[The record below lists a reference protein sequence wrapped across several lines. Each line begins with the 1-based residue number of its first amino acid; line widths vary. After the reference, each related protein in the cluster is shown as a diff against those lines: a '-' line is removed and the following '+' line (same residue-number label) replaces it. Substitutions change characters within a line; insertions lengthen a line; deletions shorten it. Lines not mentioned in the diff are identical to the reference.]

1 MCGVKNRRIG
11 MKKIICLLALGIA
24 FLTTA
29 PSFAAPPG
37 GSMGHGPSMG
47 GRPPMHGG
55 ASMNRPP
62 MGMNR
67 PAMGRP
73 PMGPPPMHMARRPL
87 PPPPM
92 YRPMPFYRP
101 YYYSYY
107 YPSYY
112 STSYTYYPTRY
123 YSDIV
128 EPASTSTSAVIVRD
142 DYAGINTAANVI
154 NAAANVASTIRYL
167 TW

>member
-1 MCGVKNRRIG
+1 
-11 MKKIICLLALGIA
+11 MKKIIYVLTLCVA

-29 PSFAAPPG
+29 PSFAAPPPG
-37 GSMGHGPSMG
+37 GMGHRPSMG
-47 GRPPMHGG
+47 GRPPMHHTGH
-55 ASMNRPP
+55 
-62 MGMNR
+62 
-67 PAMGRP
+67 P
-73 PMGPPPMHMARRPL
+73 PMGPPPMHMVRRPL
-87 PPPPM
+87 PPPM
-92 YRPMPFYRP
+92 YRPMPIYRP

-112 STSYTYYPTRY
+112 RTTYYSYYPTRY

-128 EPASTSTSAVIVRD
+128 TPVSTSTNAVIVRD
-142 DYAGINTAANVI
+142 DYAGINTATNVI

>member
-1 MCGVKNRRIG
+1 
-11 MKKIICLLALGIA
+11 MKKIICVLTLCVA

-29 PSFAAPPG
+29 PSFAAPPPG
-37 GSMGHGPSMG
+37 GMGHGPSMG
-47 GRPPMHGG
+47 GRPPMHHTGH
-55 ASMNRPP
+55 PP
-62 MGMNR
+62 MGLK
-67 PAMGRP
+67 PEMGRP
-73 PMGPPPMHMARRPL
+73 PIHMVRRPL
-87 PPPPM
+87 PPPM
-92 YRPMPFYRP
+92 YRPMPIYRP

-112 STSYTYYPTRY
+112 RTTYYSYYPTRY

-128 EPASTSTSAVIVRD
+128 TPVSTSTNAVIVRD

>member
-1 MCGVKNRRIG
+1 
-11 MKKIICLLALGIA
+11 MKKIICVLTLCVA

-29 PSFAAPPG
+29 PSFAAPPPG
-37 GSMGHGPSMG
+37 GMGHGPSMG
-47 GRPPMHGG
+47 GRPPM
-55 ASMNRPP
+55 
-62 MGMNR
+62 
-67 PAMGRP
+67 
-73 PMGPPPMHMARRPL
+73 GPPPMHMVRRPL
-87 PPPPM
+87 PPPM
-92 YRPMPFYRP
+92 YRPMPIYRP

-112 STSYTYYPTRY
+112 RTTYYSYYPTRY

-128 EPASTSTSAVIVRD
+128 TPVSTSTNAVIVRD

>member
-1 MCGVKNRRIG
+1 
-11 MKKIICLLALGIA
+11 MKKIICVLTLCVA

-29 PSFAAPPG
+29 PSFAAPPPPG
-37 GSMGHGPSMG
+37 GMGHRPSMG
-47 GRPPMHGG
+47 GRPQMPHTGH
-55 ASMNRPP
+55 PP
-62 MGMNR
+62 MGLR
-67 PAMGRP
+67 PGMCRP
-73 PMGPPPMHMARRPL
+73 PMGPHMGRRPL
-87 PPPPM
+87 PPPM
-92 YRPMPFYRP
+92 YRPMPIYRP

-112 STSYTYYPTRY
+112 RTTYYSYYPTRY
-123 YSDIV
+123 YSDV
-128 EPASTSTSAVIVRD
+128 VTPVSTSTNAVIVRD

>member
-1 MCGVKNRRIG
+1 
-11 MKKIICLLALGIA
+11 MKKIICVLTLCVA

-29 PSFAAPPG
+29 PSFAAPPPG
-37 GSMGHGPSMG
+37 GMGHGPE
-47 GRPPMHGG
+47 
-55 ASMNRPP
+55 
-62 MGMNR
+62 
-67 PAMGRP
+67 MGRP
-73 PMGPPPMHMARRPL
+73 PMGPPPMHLVRRPL
-87 PPPPM
+87 PPPM
-92 YRPMPFYRP
+92 YRTMPIYRP

-112 STSYTYYPTRY
+112 RTTYYSYYPTRY
-123 YSDIV
+123 YSDVVIPV
-128 EPASTSTSAVIVRD
+128 STSTNAVIVRD

>member
-1 MCGVKNRRIG
+1 
-11 MKKIICLLALGIA
+11 MKKIICVLTLCVA

-29 PSFAAPPG
+29 PSFAAPPPG
-37 GSMGHGPSMG
+37 GMGHGPSMG
-47 GRPPMHGG
+47 GRPPMHHTGH
-55 ASMNRPP
+55 
-62 MGMNR
+62 
-67 PAMGRP
+67 P
-73 PMGPPPMHMARRPL
+73 PMGPPPMHMVRRPL
-87 PPPPM
+87 PPPM
-92 YRPMPFYRP
+92 YRPMPIYRP

-112 STSYTYYPTRY
+112 RTTYYSYYPTRY
-123 YSDIV
+123 YSDV
-128 EPASTSTSAVIVRD
+128 VTPVSTSTNAVIVRD

>member
-1 MCGVKNRRIG
+1 
-11 MKKIICLLALGIA
+11 MKKIICVLTLCVA

-29 PSFAAPPG
+29 PSFAAPPPPG
-37 GSMGHGPSMG
+37 GMGHGPSMG
-47 GRPPMHGG
+47 GIPPMHHTGH
-55 ASMNRPP
+55 PP
-62 MGMNR
+62 MGLR
-67 PAMGRP
+67 PEMGRP
-73 PMGPPPMHMARRPL
+73 PMGPPPMHMVRRPL
-87 PPPPM
+87 PPPM
-92 YRPMPFYRP
+92 YRPMPIYRP

-112 STSYTYYPTRY
+112 RTTYYSYYPTRY

-128 EPASTSTSAVIVRD
+128 TPVSTSTNAVIVRD

>member
-1 MCGVKNRRIG
+1 
-11 MKKIICLLALGIA
+11 MKKIICLLALGVA

-37 GSMGHGPSMG
+37 GGMGHGPSMGG

-55 ASMNRPP
+55 ASMN
-62 MGMNR
+62 
-67 PAMGRP
+67 RP

-123 YSDIV
+123 YSDVITPV
-128 EPASTSTSAVIVRD
+128 STSTDAVIVRD

-154 NAAANVASTIRYL
+154 NTAANVASTIKYL

>member
-1 MCGVKNRRIG
+1 
-11 MKKIICLLALGIA
+11 MKKIIYVLTLCVA

-29 PSFAAPPG
+29 PSFAAPPPG
-37 GSMGHGPSMG
+37 GMGHGPSMG
-47 GRPPMHGG
+47 LRPE
-55 ASMNRPP
+55 
-62 MGMNR
+62 
-67 PAMGRP
+67 MGRP
-73 PMGPPPMHMARRPL
+73 PMGPPPMHMVRRPL
-87 PPPPM
+87 PPPM
-92 YRPMPFYRP
+92 YRPMPIYRP

-112 STSYTYYPTRY
+112 RTTYYSYYPTRY

-128 EPASTSTSAVIVRD
+128 TPVSTSTNAVIVRD

-154 NAAANVASTIRYL
+154 NTAANVASTIRYL

>member
-1 MCGVKNRRIG
+1 
-11 MKKIICLLALGIA
+11 MKKIIYVLTLCVA

-29 PSFAAPPG
+29 PSFAAPP
-37 GSMGHGPSMG
+37 
-47 GRPPMHGG
+47 
-55 ASMNRPP
+55 
-62 MGMNR
+62 
-67 PAMGRP
+67 
-73 PMGPPPMHMARRPL
+73 
-87 PPPPM
+87 PM
-92 YRPMPFYRP
+92 YRPMPIYRP

-112 STSYTYYPTRY
+112 RTTYYSYYPTRY

-128 EPASTSTSAVIVRD
+128 TPVSTSTNAVIVRD

>member
-1 MCGVKNRRIG
+1 
-11 MKKIICLLALGIA
+11 MKKIICVLTLCVA

-29 PSFAAPPG
+29 PSFAAPPPG
-37 GSMGHGPSMG
+37 GMGHGPSMG
-47 GRPPMHGG
+47 GRPPMGL
-55 ASMNRPP
+55 RPE
-62 MGMNR
+62 
-67 PAMGRP
+67 MGRP
-73 PMGPPPMHMARRPL
+73 PMGPPPMHMVRRPL
-87 PPPPM
+87 RPPM
-92 YRPMPFYRP
+92 YRPMPIYRP

-112 STSYTYYPTRY
+112 RTTYYSYYPTRY
-123 YSDIV
+123 YSDV
-128 EPASTSTSAVIVRD
+128 VTPVSTSTNAVIVRD

>member
-1 MCGVKNRRIG
+1 
-11 MKKIICLLALGIA
+11 MKKIICVLTLCVA

-29 PSFAAPPG
+29 PSFAAPPPLG
-37 GSMGHGPSMG
+37 GMEHGPSMG
-47 GRPPMHGG
+47 GIPPMHHTGH
-55 ASMNRPP
+55 PP
-62 MGMNR
+62 MGLR
-67 PAMGRP
+67 PGMGRP
-73 PMGPPPMHMARRPL
+73 PMGPPPMHMVRRPL
-87 PPPPM
+87 PPPM
-92 YRPMPFYRP
+92 YRPMPIYRP

-112 STSYTYYPTRY
+112 RTTYYSYYPTRY
-123 YSDIV
+123 YSDV
-128 EPASTSTSAVIVRD
+128 VTPVSTSTNAVIVRD

>member
-1 MCGVKNRRIG
+1 
-11 MKKIICLLALGIA
+11 MKKIICVLTLCVA

-29 PSFAAPPG
+29 PSFAAPPHPG
-37 GSMGHGPSMG
+37 GMGHGPSMG
-47 GRPPMHGG
+47 GRPPMPHTGH
-55 ASMNRPP
+55 PP
-62 MGMNR
+62 MGLR
-67 PAMGRP
+67 PEMGRP
-73 PMGPPPMHMARRPL
+73 PIGPPPMHMVRRPL
-87 PPPPM
+87 PPPM
-92 YRPMPFYRP
+92 YRPIPIYRP

-112 STSYTYYPTRY
+112 RTTYYSYYPTRY
-123 YSDIV
+123 YSDV
-128 EPASTSTSAVIVRD
+128 VTPVSTSTNAVIVRD

>member
-1 MCGVKNRRIG
+1 
-11 MKKIICLLALGIA
+11 MKKIICVLTLCVA

-29 PSFAAPPG
+29 PSFAAPPPG
-37 GSMGHGPSMG
+37 GMGHGPSMG
-47 GRPPMHGG
+47 GRPPMHHTGH
-55 ASMNRPP
+55 PP
-62 MGMNR
+62 MGLR
-67 PAMGRP
+67 PEMGRP
-73 PMGPPPMHMARRPL
+73 PMGPPPMHMVRRPL
-87 PPPPM
+87 PPPM
-92 YRPMPFYRP
+92 YRP

-112 STSYTYYPTRY
+112 RTTYYSYYPTRY
-123 YSDIV
+123 YSDV
-128 EPASTSTSAVIVRD
+128 VTPVSTSTNAVIIRD

>member
-1 MCGVKNRRIG
+1 
-11 MKKIICLLALGIA
+11 MKKIICVLTLCVA

-29 PSFAAPPG
+29 PSFAAPPPPWG
-37 GSMGHGPSMG
+37 MGHGPSMG
-47 GRPPMHGG
+47 GRPQMPHTGH
-55 ASMNRPP
+55 PP
-62 MGMNR
+62 MGLS
-67 PAMGRP
+67 PGMGRP
-73 PMGPPPMHMARRPL
+73 PMGPPPMHMVRRPL
-87 PPPPM
+87 PPPM
-92 YRPMPFYRP
+92 YRPMPIYRP

-112 STSYTYYPTRY
+112 RTTYYSYYPTRY
-123 YSDIV
+123 YSDV
-128 EPASTSTSAVIVRD
+128 VTPVSTSTNAVIIRD

>member
-1 MCGVKNRRIG
+1 
-11 MKKIICLLALGIA
+11 MKKIICVLTLCVA

-29 PSFAAPPG
+29 PSFAAPPPG
-37 GSMGHGPSMG
+37 GMGHGPSMG
-47 GRPPMHGG
+47 GRPPMHHTGH
-55 ASMNRPP
+55 PP
-62 MGMNR
+62 MGLR
-67 PAMGRP
+67 PEMGR
-73 PMGPPPMHMARRPL
+73 
-87 PPPPM
+87 PPM
-92 YRPMPFYRP
+92 YRPMPIYRP

-112 STSYTYYPTRY
+112 RTTYYSYYPTRY

-128 EPASTSTSAVIVRD
+128 TPVSTSTNTVIVRD

>member
-1 MCGVKNRRIG
+1 

-29 PSFAAPPG
+29 PSFAAPPAG
-37 GSMGHGPSMG
+37 GMGHGPS
-47 GRPPMHGG
+47 
-55 ASMNRPP
+55 
-62 MGMNR
+62 
-67 PAMGRP
+67 MGRP
-73 PMGPPPMHMARRPL
+73 PMGPPPIHMARRPL

-92 YRPMPFYRP
+92 YRPIPYYRP

-107 YPSYY
+107 YPTYY

-128 EPASTSTSAVIVRD
+128 TPTTNTVIVRD

>member
-1 MCGVKNRRIG
+1 
-11 MKKIICLLALGIA
+11 MKKIICVLTLCVA

-29 PSFAAPPG
+29 PSFAAPPPG
-37 GSMGHGPSMG
+37 GMGHGPSMG
-47 GRPPMHGG
+47 GRPPMHHTGH
-55 ASMNRPP
+55 PP
-62 MGMNR
+62 
-67 PAMGRP
+67 MGRP
-73 PMGPPPMHMARRPL
+73 PMGPPPMHMVRRPL
-87 PPPPM
+87 PPPM
-92 YRPMPFYRP
+92 YRPMPIYRP

-112 STSYTYYPTRY
+112 RTTYYSYYPTRY
-123 YSDIV
+123 YSDV
-128 EPASTSTSAVIVRD
+128 VTPVSTSTNAVIVRD

>member
-1 MCGVKNRRIG
+1 
-11 MKKIICLLALGIA
+11 MKKIICVLTLCVA

-29 PSFAAPPG
+29 PSFAAPPPPG
-37 GSMGHGPSMG
+37 GMGHGPSMG
-47 GRPPMHGG
+47 GRPQMPHTGH
-55 ASMNRPP
+55 PP
-62 MGMNR
+62 MGLR
-67 PAMGRP
+67 PGMGRP
-73 PMGPPPMHMARRPL
+73 PMGPPPMHMVRRPL
-87 PPPPM
+87 PPPM
-92 YRPMPFYRP
+92 YRTMPIYRP

-112 STSYTYYPTRY
+112 RTTYYSYYPTRY
-123 YSDIV
+123 YSDVVIPV
-128 EPASTSTSAVIVRD
+128 STSTNAVIVRD

>member
-1 MCGVKNRRIG
+1 
-11 MKKIICLLALGIA
+11 MKKIICVLTLCVA

-29 PSFAAPPG
+29 PSFAAPPPP

-47 GRPPMHGG
+47 GRPPMHHTGH
-55 ASMNRPP
+55 PP
-62 MGMNR
+62 MGLR
-67 PAMGRP
+67 PEMGRP
-73 PMGPPPMHMARRPL
+73 PMGPPPMHMVRRPL
-87 PPPPM
+87 PPPM
-92 YRPMPFYRP
+92 YRPMPIYRP
-101 YYYSYY
+101 YYSYY

-112 STSYTYYPTRY
+112 RTTYYSYYPTRY
-123 YSDIV
+123 YSDV
-128 EPASTSTSAVIVRD
+128 VTPVSTSTNAVIVRD

>member
-1 MCGVKNRRIG
+1 
-11 MKKIICLLALGIA
+11 MKKIICVLTLCVA

-29 PSFAAPPG
+29 PSFAAPPPPG
-37 GSMGHGPSMG
+37 GMGHGPSMG
-47 GRPPMHGG
+47 GRPPMPHTGH
-55 ASMNRPP
+55 PP
-62 MGMNR
+62 MGLR
-67 PAMGRP
+67 PGMGRP
-73 PMGPPPMHMARRPL
+73 PMGPPPMHMVRRPL
-87 PPPPM
+87 PPPM
-92 YRPMPFYRP
+92 YRPIPIYRP

-112 STSYTYYPTRY
+112 RTTYYSYYPTRY
-123 YSDIV
+123 YSDV
-128 EPASTSTSAVIVRD
+128 VTPVSTSTNAVIVRD

>member
-1 MCGVKNRRIG
+1 
-11 MKKIICLLALGIA
+11 MKKIICVLTLCVA

-29 PSFAAPPG
+29 PSFAAPPPG
-37 GSMGHGPSMG
+37 GMGHGPSMG
-47 GRPPMHGG
+47 GRPPMHNSGH
-55 ASMNRPP
+55 PP
-62 MGMNR
+62 MGLR
-67 PAMGRP
+67 PEMGRP
-73 PMGPPPMHMARRPL
+73 PMGPPPMHMVRRPL
-87 PPPPM
+87 PPPM
-92 YRPMPFYRP
+92 YRPMPIYRP

-112 STSYTYYPTRY
+112 RTTYYSYYPTRY

-128 EPASTSTSAVIVRD
+128 TPVSTSTNAVIVRD